1 MRLLQRLR
9 PICAAS
15 SLVVSFSAPCVR
27 PPSGT
32 GANVQ
37 DFSNL
42 NLSEIAEEEPRHWSR
57 STGIRDYRDAPV
69 VCGIPV
75 STLLRHERTAEDD
88 PVHEQ
93 PPAAPVPPSTSGGR
107 LLCASRRESGPAER
121 IAELWATAKEEVAK
135 HPTIY
140 GISATCLAIF
150 LGWRRLDPTF
160 MSRHFL
166 LDVANVSAGRW
177 WALPLSSLS
186 HEGLGH
192 LGFNL
197 YALHSFGMPLS
208 EQVGERPFAAL
219 CAVAGVVSAAASYGH
234 CLWQRRQQQA
244 PVSFLGFSGVAYGIM
259 MLFGLLFP
267 DARIGI
273 VFLPSSLSLPALTG
287 IKAICVLDV
296 LGLLWGRSGLGHAA
310 HLAGA
315 FAGAVFYGLLYG
327 WR

>member
-88 PVHEQ
+88 PVHE
-93 PPAAPVPPSTSGGR
+93 
-107 LLCASRRESGPAER
+107 
-121 IAELWATAKEEVAK
+121 
-135 HPTIY
+135 
-140 GISATCLAIF
+140 IF